1 MSRLDVTPFM
11 VRGTDGNYDLEAS
24 IAKFSDEAA
33 TYTALHQNDQEKI
46 REAMLGVFAPNPKLT
61 LNVPALCTLVL
72 NKVWDQNPASY
83 GPLAERIKEVL
94 SGSEDSNGV
103 KSPGIREIVV
113 ERGPGKGAR
122 LRTESELA
130 FFDANGRDMTK
141 EEKEAAIEEARKA
154 AARK

>member
-1 MSRLDVTPFM
+1 MTRLDVTPFM
-11 VRGTDGNYDLEAS
+11 VRGTDGNYDVDAS

-33 TYTALHQNDQEKI
+33 TYAALHQNDQEKI
-46 REAMLGVFAPNPKLT
+46 REAMLGVFTPNPKLT

-72 NKVWDQNPASY
+72 DKVWDRNPASHA
-83 GPLAERIKEVL
+83 PLAERIKEVL
-94 SGSEDSNGV
+94 SGTDDSV
-103 KSPGIREIVV
+103 GIREIIV

-141 EEKEAAIEEARKA
+141 EEKDAAIEEARKA